1 MNTAY
6 HHGTG
11 DPASQLSADLQ
22 SAESW
27 EKRTDSV
34 CFAWTKKLSQ
44 AGRGRLGLLTQPG
57 KLSPTC
63 DGFRSAIAAF
73 LSPGSVK
80 ISGTFK
86 DF

>member
-44 AGRGRLGLLTQPG
+44 AGRGRLGLLTQPVTVSDLQLPPFSLPVRLKFPG
-57 KLSPTC
+57 LS
-63 DGFRSAIAAF
+63 
-73 LSPGSVK
+73 K
-80 ISGTFK
+80 ISKSVRST
-86 DF
+86 